1 MYEWIQEHN
10 KVLSVLISFG
20 TLLIWLVYAQL
31 LYSGYRRQVRP
42 RIVINRGKHR
52 DLNALCIISNMS
64 AEAVFVEHIL
74 ARLETSEGTVLEDV
88 TELEQ
93 EYEQGD
99 EQKDQRDSPST
110 SLSESTRQGPLN
122 SGDFLHIGSFQE
134 VIRRTLRD
142 QRLER
147 GDDEAEPVRLKSLT
161 IQVLAIYGSDDMPI
175 GVERRFLIEH
185 VENGHRLVP
194 ATWDSRRMA
203 GRLDRRRMRKMMESL
218 RREQLA
224 GDQ

>member
-31 LYSGYRRQVRP
+31 LYSSYRRQVRP

-74 ARLETSEGTVLEDV
+74 ARLETSDGTVLEDV

-99 EQKDQRDSPST
+99 EEQDPRDSPAV
-110 SLSESTRQGPLN
+110 SLRESTRQGPLN

-134 VIRRTLRD
+134 VIRRTLRG
-142 QRLER
+142 QRPQH
-147 GDDEAEPVRLKSLT
+147 GDDEAPVRLKALT
-161 IQVLAIYGSDDMPI
+161 IQVVAIYGSDDMPI
-175 GVERRFLIEH
+175 GVERRFLIKHGED
-185 VENGHRLVP
+185 GHRLVP

-203 GRLDRRRMRKMMESL
+203 GRRDRRRLRRLMDTL

-224 GDQ
+224 GDP

>member
-88 TELEQ
+88 TEL
-93 EYEQGD
+93 
-99 EQKDQRDSPST
+99 
-110 SLSESTRQGPLN
+110 
-122 SGDFLHIGSFQE
+122 
-134 VIRRTLRD
+134 
-142 QRLER
+142 
-147 GDDEAEPVRLKSLT
+147 
-161 IQVLAIYGSDDMPI
+161 
-175 GVERRFLIEH
+175 
-185 VENGHRLVP
+185 
-194 ATWDSRRMA
+194 
-203 GRLDRRRMRKMMESL
+203 
-218 RREQLA
+218 
-224 GDQ
+224 